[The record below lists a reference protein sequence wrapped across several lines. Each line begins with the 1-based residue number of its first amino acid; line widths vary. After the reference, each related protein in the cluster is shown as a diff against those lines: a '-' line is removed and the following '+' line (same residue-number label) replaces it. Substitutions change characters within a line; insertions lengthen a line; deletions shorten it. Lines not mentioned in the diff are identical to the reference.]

1 MSIMSQ
7 GGKGYGTALSAI
19 RKVLHVALSKNKAL
33 HEAECMIAE
42 PNEKLAKDIWN
53 LPERK

>member
-7 GGKGYGTALSAI
+7 NDKSNGTAFSAV

-33 HEAECMIAE
+33 HEAECMIAD
-42 PNEKLAKDIWN
+42 PN
-53 LPERK
+53 